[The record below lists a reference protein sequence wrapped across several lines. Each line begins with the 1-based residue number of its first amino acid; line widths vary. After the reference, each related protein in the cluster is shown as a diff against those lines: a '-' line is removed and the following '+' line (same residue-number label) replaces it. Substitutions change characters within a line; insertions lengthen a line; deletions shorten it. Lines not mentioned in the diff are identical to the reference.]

1 MITPAE
7 ERFIRDHASVP
18 EHLPYVQAVSR
29 AAPHR
34 LGACMYFGSVRVPDL
49 WYTARAWE
57 V

>member
-7 ERFIRDHASVP
+7 ERFIRDHAAVP
-18 EHLPYVQAVSR
+18 EHLPTVQAVSQ
-29 AAPHR
+29 AEPHR

-49 WYTARAWE
+49 CYTARAWE